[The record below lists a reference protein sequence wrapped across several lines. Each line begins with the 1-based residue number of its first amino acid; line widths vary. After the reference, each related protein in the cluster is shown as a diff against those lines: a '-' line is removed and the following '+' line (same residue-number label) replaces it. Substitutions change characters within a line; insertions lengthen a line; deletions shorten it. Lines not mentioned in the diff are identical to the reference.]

1 MRRAEGCQCSS
12 DYERL
17 DMTATQTLK
26 KKQPD
31 LQRPWTWRNF
41 RDFAEKN
48 DATGRSSIL

>member
-1 MRRAEGCQCSS
+1 
-12 DYERL
+12 
-17 DMTATQTLK
+17 MTRDQTLK

-31 LQRPWTWRNF
+31 LQRPWTGRDF